1 MASVTSFYPD
11 GLLPGETIQDNNAR
25 RASAITAKKMAL
37 AHVDRGDL
45 MSAGPLFV
53 AAARAGE
60 IESMEWAAQ
69 YCKSIGARSEAMH
82 WFTRSAE
89 AGVRDSMFNLS
100 RRYAEDGDLHEAL
113 RWLTKASDAG
123 DPDAPVIAEKI
134 RRHLAGQ

>member
-11 GLLPGETIQDNNAR
+11 GLLPGETVQDNNAR
-25 RASAITAKKMAL
+25 RATALVAKKMAL

-60 IESMEWAAQ
+60 VESMGWAAQ
-69 YCKSIGARSEAMH
+69 HCKWIGARSEALH

-89 AGVRDSMFNLS
+89 AGVRESMFNLA